1 MMTSTTRR
9 GRKREHGEDAPV
21 RPTQKDIAVAAGVSQ
36 TAVSLVLNKNETPSV
51 PDATRARILKVATEL
66 GYQPNHPARMLRS
79 ARTMTL
85 ACVIPDITNPFYPG
99 LVRGVQSVATPAGY
113 DVLIFDTDGHAEG
126 EARAIKWLLQGRAD
140 GVVATFLHLRVPDIA
155 VLASKGIPV
164 VRLESHHKPH
174 GPLAIDSVYIDN
186 VEAAAAMTRYLI
198 ARGHRRIAMIKAEF
212 GRPSERRALGYS
224 RVMQEA
230 GLAPD
235 IVTDKAYSEESGA
248 RAMQRLL
255 GRPGERPTAVFGASD
270 VLALGAMEAA
280 RNAGLAIPDDIAI
293 AGFDDI
299 PVAKLLGLTTVRQPE
314 FDLGALAATTLVE
327 RLQPGGM
334 AAPGRSQELKFEIM
348 TRASA

>member
-1 MMTSTTRR
+1 MMETSTTRKARRSER
-9 GRKREHGEDAPV
+9 GRPA
-21 RPTQKDIAVAAGVSQ
+21 RPTQKDIALAAGVSQ
-36 TAVSLVLNKNETPSV
+36 AAVSLVLNKNETPSV
-51 PDATRARILKVATEL
+51 PDATRARILKVAREL

-99 LVRGVQSVATPAGY
+99 LVRGVQTVAAPAGY
-113 DVLIFDTDGHAEG
+113 DVLIYDTDGRPEG
-126 EARAIKWLLQGRAD
+126 EARAINWLSQGRAD
-140 GVVATFLHLRVPDIA
+140 GVVAAFLHLRVPELA
-155 VLASKGIPV
+155 VLARKGVPV
-164 VRLESHHKPH
+164 VRLESLHKPD

-198 ARGHRRIAMIKAEF
+198 ACGHRRIAMIQAEF

-235 IVTDKAYSEESGA
+235 IVTDTAYSEVSGA
-248 RAMQRLL
+248 RAMRRLL
-255 GRPGERPTAVFGASD
+255 ERRGDRPTAVFGASD

-280 RNAGLAIPDDIAI
+280 RSAGLAIPEDIAI

-314 FDLGALAATTLVE
+314 FDLGALAAATLIK
-327 RLQPGGM
+327 RLQPGGLQ
-334 AAPGRSQELKFEIM
+334 APGQSHGLKFEIM
-348 TRASA
+348 KRASV